1 MKTFFIAR
9 DKVPFMSDSVCF
21 SKDRPVEKVYKP
33 SQSDSEYRYFNE
45 TMEYEEFLK
54 IAGLKLKPGQVK
66 KVCLKEVR

>member
-1 MKTFFIAR
+1 MQTFFIAR

-45 TMEYEEFLK
+45 VRRVLEDRWLK
-54 IAGLKLKPGQVK
+54 T
-66 KVCLKEVR
+66 